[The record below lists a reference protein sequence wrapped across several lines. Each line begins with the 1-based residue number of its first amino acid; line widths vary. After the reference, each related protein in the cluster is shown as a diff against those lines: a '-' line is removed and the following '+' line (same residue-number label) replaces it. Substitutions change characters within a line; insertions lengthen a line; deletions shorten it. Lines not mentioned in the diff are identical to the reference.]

1 MQRIR
6 LKGQLLVVLN
16 EPLFEECS
24 LLSLTPCRSERARQ
38 FGEHIGSI
46 FMVENQAKEDEH
58 RDYLQIQ
65 LKIWKEGTIS
75 QLSVDGRIILNQTG
89 F

>member
-1 MQRIR
+1 
-6 LKGQLLVVLN
+6 
-16 EPLFEECS
+16 
-24 LLSLTPCRSERARQ
+24 
-38 FGEHIGSI
+38 
-46 FMVENQAKEDEH
+46 MVENQAKEDEH